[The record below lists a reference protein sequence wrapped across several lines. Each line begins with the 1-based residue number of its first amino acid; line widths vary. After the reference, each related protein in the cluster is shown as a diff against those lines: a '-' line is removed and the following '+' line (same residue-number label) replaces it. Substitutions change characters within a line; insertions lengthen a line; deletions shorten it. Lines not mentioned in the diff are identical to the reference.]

1 MPILSLPGVPA
12 FTTARLAKRLAGIQ
26 TANPQ
31 VSALAAEFVH
41 FVELTSPLPE
51 AEQLVLARVLRY
63 GPRTAAGRVGSPPA
77 SPAAHH
83 RGRVGEA
90 EQSERGGGGG
100 WGAEG
105 RSEPSQGSHESSR
118 LLVVP
123 RIGTISPW
131 SSKATD
137 VAHNCGLDRVRRI
150 ERGIWY
156 TVAGPVRGERALR
169 AALHDRMTESVL
181 ASEAEAEQ
189 LFAHAQPRP
198 LQTIDLL
205 GEGRVAIET
214 ANLSLGLALA
224 PDEIDYLAESF
235 RTLGR
240 NPTDVELMMFAQA
253 NSEHCRHKIFNA
265 DFILD
270 GKKQPQSLFQMIR
283 RSSEASPTGVLS
295 AYKDNA
301 AVMEGCE
308 ANRFFPDPDT
318 NVYAFHREPVGI
330 LMKVET
336 HNHPTAISP
345 HPGASTGSGGEIRD
359 EGAVGR
365 GSKPKAG
372 LTGFTVSN
380 LRLPGAVQP
389 WEKDFGKPGRI
400 VSALEIMLEGPIG
413 GAAFNNEFG
422 RPNLAGY
429 FRTFE
434 MEVPGPAG
442 PEVRGYHKPIMIAGG
457 FGNIRLPHV
466 HKAEV
471 PPGAAL
477 VVLGGPAMLIGLG
490 GGAASS
496 MASGA
501 SEEDLDFASVQRD
514 NPEMQRRCQEV
525 IDRCWA
531 LGDANPIYSI
541 HDVGAGGLSN
551 ALPELVHDSGRGAL
565 FELRKI
571 PNDEPGMSPKE
582 IWCNEA
588 QERYVLAIAPE
599 GLGRFG
605 ELCSRERCPFAVLGQ
620 ATSDGRLVL
629 TDSHFGNRPIDM
641 PLALLLGKPPKML
654 RRAESARA
662 AGTPFSTGDLDL
674 REAILRVLRLPAVAD
689 KTFLITIGD
698 RTVTGLVCRD
708 QMVGP
713 WQVPVADA
721 AVTTTSY
728 DGYTGEAMAM
738 GERTPLALLD
748 AAASARMAVGEA
760 LTNIASAPIAKIGD
774 VKLSANWMA
783 AAGHPGEDARLY
795 EAVRAVG
802 AELAPALG
810 IAIPVGKDSMSMS
823 TVWQEA
829 GKQKRITAPLSLIV
843 SAFAP
848 VSDVRRSLTPQLR
861 LDQGDSE
868 LLLVDLG
875 MGRHRIGGSAL
886 AQVYGQLGE
895 EAPDLD
901 DPAVLK
907 TFFATIQ
914 QLNSK
919 GLLLAYHDRSD
930 GGLLVTLLEMAFAG
944 GCGLEVDL
952 AGQACAAPAL
962 LFAEELG
969 AVIQVRKPDVAVVRA
984 AFAGSA
990 GHIHSLGRPVA
1001 GSRIAFRRGDHT
1013 LFEDA
1018 RTNLRRVWSE
1028 TTFAMQAL
1036 RDDPSCANE
1045 EHEARGDENDP
1056 GMSVRLT
1063 FDPDQDTGAHLSNHG
1078 ARPRVAILREQGVNG
1093 QIEMAAAFHRAG
1105 FEAVD
1110 VHMSDILSGRLDL
1123 DSFRGLAACGGFSY
1137 GDVLG
1142 AGEGWAKSILFHAR
1156 ARAAFERFFARP
1168 DAFTLGVCNGCQ
1180 AVSNLK
1186 EIIPGAQDWPRFV
1199 RNRSEQ
1205 FEARLALLR
1214 IEESPSVLL
1223 RGMAGSQLPIAVA
1236 HGEGRAEFESDAQQS
1251 ALVKAGLVAARFVN
1265 HYGGIASRYP
1275 DNPNGSPGGM
1285 TALTT
1290 PDGRVTILMPH
1301 PERMFRAVQHSWH
1314 PDDWKEDGPWI
1325 RLFRNARVFVG

>member
-1 MPILSLPGVPA
+1 
-12 FTTARLAKRLAGIQ
+12 
-26 TANPQ
+26 
-31 VSALAAEFVH
+31 
-41 FVELTSPLPE
+41 
-51 AEQLVLARVLRY
+51 
-63 GPRTAAGRVGSPPA
+63 
-77 SPAAHH
+77 
-83 RGRVGEA
+83 
-90 EQSERGGGGG
+90 
-100 WGAEG
+100 
-105 RSEPSQGSHESSR
+105 
-118 LLVVP
+118 VVP

-137 VAHNCGLDRVRRI
+137 VAHNCGLGRVRRV

-156 TVAGPVRGERALR
+156 TVAGQVHDEPALR

-181 ASEAEAEQ
+181 ASETEAEH

-198 LQTIDLL
+198 LQSIDLL
-205 GEGRVAIET
+205 GGGRGAIEV

-235 RTLGR
+235 RALGR

-270 GKKQPQSLFQMIR
+270 GEKQPQSLFQMIR
-283 RSSEASPTGVLS
+283 RSTLASPTGVLS

-301 AVMEGCE
+301 AVVEGPE
-308 ANRFFPDPDT
+308 ADRFFPDPNT
-318 NVYAFHREPVGI
+318 NVYAFHHEPVGI

-372 LTGFTVSN
+372 LTGFVVSN
-380 LRLPGAVQP
+380 LRLPGAVRP
-389 WEKDFGKPGRI
+389 WETDFGKPGRI
-400 VSALEIMLEGPIG
+400 ASALDIMLEGPIG
-413 GAAFNNEFG
+413 GAAFNNEYG
-422 RPNLAGY
+422 RPNLAGC

-442 PEVRGYHKPIMIAGG
+442 PEVRGYHKPIMVAGG

-466 HKAEV
+466 KKAEV
-471 PPGAAL
+471 PPGAAI
-477 VVLGGPAMLIGLG
+477 VVMGGPAMLIGLG

-531 LGDANPIYSI
+531 LGEANPIYSI

-551 ALPELVHDSGRGAL
+551 ALPELVHDSGRGAV

-588 QERYVLAIAPE
+588 QERYVLAIATE
-599 GLGRFG
+599 AIDRFA
-605 ELCSRERCPFAVLGQ
+605 ELCRRERCPFAVLGQ
-620 ATSDGRLVL
+620 ATADGRLVL
-629 TDSHFGNRPIDM
+629 TDSHFENQPIDM

-654 RRAESARA
+654 RRAERVRA
-662 AGTPFSTGDLDL
+662 ARIPFPFADLDL
-674 REAILRVLRLPAVAD
+674 HEAILRVLRLPAVAD

-728 DGYTGEAMAM
+728 LGYTGEAMAM
-738 GERTPLALLD
+738 GERTPLALLS

-802 AELAPALG
+802 CELAPALG

-823 TVWQEA
+823 TVWHEA
-829 GKQKRITAPLSLIV
+829 GQEKRITAPLSLMV

-848 VSDVRRSLTPQLR
+848 VTDVRRALTPQLR
-861 LDQGDSE
+861 LDQGDTE

-875 MGRHRIGGSAL
+875 MARHRLGGSAL
-886 AQVYGQLGE
+886 AQVYGQLGD

-901 DPAVLK
+901 DPTALK

-914 QLNSK
+914 LLNNL

-944 GCGLEVDL
+944 GCGLDIDL
-952 AGQACAAPAL
+952 AGLACAAPAL
-962 LFAEELG
+962 LFSEELG
-969 AVIQVRKPDVAVVRA
+969 AVIQVRKGDTTAVRA

-990 GHIHSLGRPVA
+990 GHIHGLGHPLA
-1001 GSRIAFRRGDHT
+1001 GQSIVFRRGDHT
-1013 LFEDA
+1013 LFEETRA
-1018 RTNLRRVWSE
+1018 SLRRVWSE
-1028 TTFAMQAL
+1028 TTFAMQSL
-1036 RDDPSCANE
+1036 RDDPTCARE
-1045 EHEARGDENDP
+1045 EHEARCDESDP
-1056 GMSVRLT
+1056 GISLRLT
-1063 FDPDQDTGAHLSNHG
+1063 FDFSQDVAAPFVGRGAQ
-1078 ARPRVAILREQGVNG
+1078 PRVAILREQGVNG
-1093 QIEMAAAFHRAG
+1093 QVEMAAAFHCAG

-1168 DAFTLGVCNGCQ
+1168 DTFTLGVCNGCQ

-1236 HGEGRAEFESDAQQS
+1236 HGEGLAEFESDAQQ
-1251 ALVKAGLVAARFVN
+1251 ANLEKAGLVAGRFVN
-1265 HYGGIASRYP
+1265 HYGAIANRYP

-1301 PERMFRAVQHSWH
+1301 PERGFRAVQYSWR
-1314 PDDWKEDGPWI
+1314 PADWDEDGPWI
-1325 RLFRNARVFVG
+1325 RLFRNARVFAG

>member
-1 MPILSLPGVPA
+1 MLILSLPGSSA
-12 FTTARLAKRLAGIQ
+12 FTPARLAKRLAKIQ
-26 TANPQ
+26 AANPQ

-51 AEQLVLARVLRY
+51 AEQLVLGRLLRY
-63 GPRTAAGRVGSPPA
+63 GPRVPRRELDGP
-77 SPAAHH
+77 
-83 RGRVGEA
+83 
-90 EQSERGGGGG
+90 
-100 WGAEG
+100 
-105 RSEPSQGSHESSR
+105 R

-137 VAHNCGLDRVRRI
+137 VAHNCGLARVRRI

-156 TVAGPVRGERALR
+156 TIAGPVQDEPALR
-169 AALHDRMTESVL
+169 AALHDRMTEAVL
-181 ASEAEAEQ
+181 ARATEAER
-189 LFAHAQPRP
+189 LFAQAQPQP
-198 LQTIDLL
+198 LQAIDLL
-205 GEGRVAIET
+205 GEGRGAIEV

-224 PDEIDYLAESF
+224 PDEIDYLAENF
-235 RTLGR
+235 RALGR

-270 GKKQPQSLFQMIR
+270 GEKQPQSLFQMIR
-283 RSSEASPTGVLS
+283 RSTLASPTGVLS

-301 AVMEGCE
+301 AVVEGPE
-308 ANRFFPDPDT
+308 ADRFFPDPSS
-318 NVYAFHREPVGI
+318 NVYSFHREPVGI

-359 EGAVGR
+359 EGAVGC

-372 LTGFTVSN
+372 LTGFVVSN
-380 LRLPGAVQP
+380 LRLPGAVRP

-400 VSALEIMLEGPIG
+400 ASALDIMLEGPIG
-413 GAAFNNEFG
+413 GAAFNNEYG
-422 RPNLAGY
+422 RPNLAGC

-442 PEVRGYHKPIMIAGG
+442 PELRGYHKPIMLAGG

-466 HKAEV
+466 QKAAV
-471 PPGAAL
+471 PPGAAI

-525 IDRCWA
+525 IDHCWA
-531 LGDANPIYSI
+531 LGEANPIYSI

-551 ALPELVHDSGRGAL
+551 ALPELVHDSGRGAV

-588 QERYVLAIAPE
+588 QERYVLAVATKSLE
-599 GLGRFG
+599 LFA

-620 ATSDGRLVL
+620 ATADDRLLV
-629 TDSHFGNRPIDM
+629 TDSHFGNQPIDM

-654 RRAESARA
+654 RRAERVRA
-662 AGTPFSTGDLDL
+662 ARTLFPFADLDL
-674 REAILRVLRLPAVAD
+674 REAMLRVLRLPAVSD

-721 AVTTTSY
+721 AVTTTGY
-728 DGYTGEAMAM
+728 HGYTGEAMAM
-738 GERTPLALLD
+738 GERTPLALLN

-783 AAGHPGEDARLY
+783 AAGHPGEDARLF

-802 AELAPALG
+802 CELAPALG

-823 TVWQEA
+823 TLWHEDGQE
-829 GKQKRITAPLSLIV
+829 KRVTAPLSLMV

-848 VSDVRRSLTPQLR
+848 VTDVRRALTPQLR
-861 LDQGDSE
+861 LDQGETE

-875 MGRHRIGGSAL
+875 MARHRLGGSAL
-886 AQVYGQLGE
+886 AQVYGQIGDE
-895 EAPDLD
+895 SPDLE
-901 DPAVLK
+901 DPVALK

-914 QLNSK
+914 QLNSD

-930 GGLLVTLLEMAFAG
+930 GGLFVTVLEMAFAG
-944 GCGLEVDL
+944 GCGLDVDL
-952 AGQACAAPAL
+952 AGLACAAPAL
-962 LFAEELG
+962 LFSEELG
-969 AVIQVRKPDVAVVRA
+969 AVIQVRKRDVAVVRT
-984 AFAGSA
+984 AFAGLA
-990 GHIHSLGRPVA
+990 RHLHGIGRPVA
-1001 GSRIAFRRGDHT
+1001 GSSIIFRRGDHP
-1013 LFEDA
+1013 LFEDT

-1028 TTFAMQAL
+1028 TSFVMQNL
-1036 RDDPSCANE
+1036 RDDPTCAGE
-1045 EHEARGDENDP
+1045 EHDGRCDENDP
-1056 GMSVRLT
+1056 GISSRLT
-1063 FDPDQDTGAHLSNHG
+1063 FDPNEDVAATLLN

-1093 QIEMAAAFHRAG
+1093 QVEMAAAFHRAG

-1110 VHMSDILSGRLDL
+1110 VHMSDILSGRMNL

-1142 AGEGWAKSILFHAR
+1142 AGEGWAKSILFHTR
-1156 ARAAFERFFARP
+1156 ARAAFEHFFARP
-1168 DAFTLGVCNGCQ
+1168 DTFTLGVCNGCQ
-1180 AVSNLK
+1180 AISNLK

-1199 RNRSEQ
+1199 RNRCEQ
-1205 FEARLALLR
+1205 FEARLALVR

-1236 HGEGRAEFESDAQQS
+1236 HGEGRAEFESDAQQANLEKS
-1251 ALVKAGLVAARFVN
+1251 GLVAGRFVN
-1265 HYGGIASRYP
+1265 HYGAIANRYP
-1275 DNPNGSPGGM
+1275 DNPNGSPSGM

-1290 PDGRVTILMPH
+1290 PDGRATILMPH
-1301 PERMFRAVQHSWH
+1301 PERMFRAVQYSWR
-1314 PDDWKEDGPWI
+1314 PDDWKEDGPWL